1 MRRFTQILFC
11 LVLTGIYLTATAG
24 FPVHRCLKEGS
35 YYVLLFAEDTSC
47 EKLHSQEN
55 MCHAGCC
62 TGHHDESCCNTQ
74 VYSVDDPTIIQ
85 GRVKGSGQSSG
96 TKDPVIFSALLP
108 DSGTMLPAVQF
119 ADLPFRIF
127 RTVTFQGKLYDPV
140 AFVMDRFTPL

>member
-62 TGHHDESCCNTQ
+62 TGHHDERCCNTQ

-85 GRVKGSGQSSG
+85 DGS
-96 TKDPVIFSALLP
+96 KDQDNLQAQKILVIFSALLP

-119 ADLPFRIF
+119 AGICHSVSLERLLFRESYMI
-127 RTVTFQGKLYDPV
+127 
-140 AFVMDRFTPL
+140 PLRL